1 MTSIGIDDEDRHI
14 VEAFQQATR
23 LWWIFLVIGT
33 AWLLFAIIVFRFDF
47 TSVSAI
53 SIVFGIVVLA
63 AALDEILAAFAGGQS
78 GWMVALRLVVA
89 AALVVVG
96 VISFIHPGSTFKAL
110 AAVMSFYF
118 IIKGGFTAIY
128 AIATR
133 KETELWWLV
142 LIIGLAELLLGFWAA
157 GDFGHRQILL
167 IVWVGAA
174 ALLRGIGA
182 FIFAF
187 RLRDVREAEA

>member
-1 MTSIGIDDEDRHI
+1 MSAIGIDDEDRHI

-33 AWLLFAIIVFRFDF
+33 AWLLFSIIVFRFDW

-63 AALDEILAAFAGGQS
+63 AALDEIMEAFAGGQT
-78 GWMVALRLVVA
+78 GWMVALRLVLA
-89 AALVVVG
+89 AAFVVIG
-96 VISFIHPGSTFKAL
+96 VISFIHPGSTFNAL

-118 IIKGGFTAIY
+118 IVKGAFTAIV

-133 KETELWWLV
+133 KETELWWLL
-142 LIIGLAELLLGFWAA
+142 LIVGLAELLLGFWAA

-174 ALLRGIGA
+174 AFLRGIGA

-187 RLRDVREAEA
+187 RVRDLREA

>member
-1 MTSIGIDDEDRHI
+1 MNAIGIDDDRQI
-14 VEAFQQATR
+14 VEAFQAATR

-33 AWLLFAIIVFRFDF
+33 LWLLFAIMVFRFDWR
-47 TSVSAI
+47 SVSAI
-53 SIVFGIVVLA
+53 SIVFGVIMLA
-63 AALDEILAAFAGGQS
+63 AALDEVLAAFAGGQS

-89 AALVVVG
+89 AALVVIG
-96 VISFIHPGSTFKAL
+96 VIAFIHPGNTFAAL

-118 IIKGGFTAIY
+118 IIKGAFSIVV

-133 KETELWWLV
+133 KDAELWWL
-142 LIIGLAELLLGFWAA
+142 LLLFGFAELLLGFWAA

-174 ALLRGIGA
+174 AFLRGISAIVFG
-182 FIFAF
+182 F
-187 RLRDVREAEA
+187 RVRDLREAAA

>member
-1 MTSIGIDDEDRHI
+1 MTTIGIDEDRQI
-14 VEAFQQATR
+14 VEAFQAATR

-33 AWLLFAIIVFRFDF
+33 AWLLFAIMVFRFDWR
-47 TSVSAI
+47 SVTAI
-53 SIVFGIVVLA
+53 SIVFGVVVLA

-89 AALVVVG
+89 AALVVIG
-96 VISFIHPGSTFKAL
+96 VIAFIHPGNTFAAL

-118 IIKGGFTAIY
+118 IIKGAFTIIVAF
-128 AIATR
+128 ATR
-133 KETELWWLV
+133 KEAELWWLV
-142 LIIGLAELLLGFWAA
+142 LLIGVAELLLGFWAA

-174 ALLRGIGA
+174 ALARGIGA

-187 RLRDVREAEA
+187 RVRDLREAA

>member
-1 MTSIGIDDEDRHI
+1 MTTIGIDEDRHI
-14 VEAFQQATR
+14 VEAFQAATR

-33 AWLLFAIIVFRFDF
+33 AWLLFAIMVFRFDWR
-47 TSVSAI
+47 SVSAI
-53 SIVFGIVVLA
+53 SIVFGVIVLA

-89 AALVVVG
+89 AALVVIG
-96 VISFIHPGSTFKAL
+96 VIAFIHPGNTFAAL

-118 IIKGGFTAIY
+118 IVKGAFTIIVAF
-128 AIATR
+128 ATR
-133 KETELWWLV
+133 KDAELWWLV
-142 LIIGLAELLLGFWAA
+142 LLLGLAELLLGFWAA

-174 ALLRGIGA
+174 ALTRGIGA

-187 RLRDVREAEA
+187 RVRDLREAA

>member
-1 MTSIGIDDEDRHI
+1 MTTIGIDEDRHI
-14 VEAFQQATR
+14 VEAFQAATR

-33 AWLLFAIIVFRFDF
+33 AWLLFAIMVFRFDF
-47 TSVSAI
+47 RSVTAI
-53 SIVFGIVVLA
+53 SIVFGVVVLA

-89 AALVVVG
+89 AALVVIG
-96 VISFIHPGSTFKAL
+96 VIAFIHPGNTFAAL

-118 IIKGGFTAIY
+118 IVKGAFTIIVAF
-128 AIATR
+128 ATR
-133 KETELWWLV
+133 KDAELWWVV
-142 LIIGLAELLLGFWAA
+142 LLIGLAELLLGFWAA

-174 ALLRGIGA
+174 ALTRGIGA

-187 RLRDVREAEA
+187 RVRDLREAA

>member
-1 MTSIGIDDEDRHI
+1 MTTIGIDEDRHI
-14 VEAFQQATR
+14 VEAFQAATR

-33 AWLLFAIIVFRFDF
+33 AWLLFAIMVFRFDWR
-47 TSVSAI
+47 SVSAI
-53 SIVFGIVVLA
+53 SIVFGVIVLA
-63 AALDEILAAFAGGQS
+63 AAVDEILAAFAGGQS

-89 AALVVVG
+89 AALVVIG
-96 VISFIHPGSTFKAL
+96 VIAFIHPGNTFAAL

-118 IIKGGFTAIY
+118 IVKGAFTIIVAF
-128 AIATR
+128 ATR
-133 KETELWWLV
+133 KDAELWWLV
-142 LIIGLAELLLGFWAA
+142 LLLGLAELLLGFWAA

-174 ALLRGIGA
+174 ALTRGIGA

-187 RLRDVREAEA
+187 PVRDLRESA

>member
-1 MTSIGIDDEDRHI
+1 MTTIGIDEDRHI
-14 VEAFQQATR
+14 VEAFQAATR

-33 AWLLFAIIVFRFDF
+33 AWLLFAIMVFRFDWR
-47 TSVSAI
+47 SVSAI
-53 SIVFGIVVLA
+53 SIVFGVIVLA
-63 AALDEILAAFAGGQS
+63 AAVDEILAAFAGGQS

-89 AALVVVG
+89 AALVVIG
-96 VISFIHPGSTFKAL
+96 VIAFIHPGNTFAAL

-118 IIKGGFTAIY
+118 IVKGAFTIIVAF
-128 AIATR
+128 ATR
-133 KETELWWLV
+133 KDAELWWL
-142 LIIGLAELLLGFWAA
+142 LLLLGLAELLLGFWAA

-174 ALLRGIGA
+174 ALTRGIGA

-187 RLRDVREAEA
+187 RVRDLREAV

>member
-1 MTSIGIDDEDRHI
+1 MTTIGIDEDRHI
-14 VEAFQQATR
+14 VEAFQAATR

-33 AWLLFAIIVFRFDF
+33 AWLLFAIMVFRFDWR
-47 TSVSAI
+47 SVSAI
-53 SIVFGIVVLA
+53 SIVFGVIVLA

-89 AALVVVG
+89 AALVVIG
-96 VISFIHPGSTFKAL
+96 VIAFIHPGNTFAAL

-118 IIKGGFTAIY
+118 IVKGAFTVIVAF
-128 AIATR
+128 ATR
-133 KETELWWLV
+133 KDAELWWLV
-142 LIIGLAELLLGFWAA
+142 LLLGLAELLLGFWAA

-174 ALLRGIGA
+174 ALTRGIGA

-187 RLRDVREAEA
+187 RVRDLREAA